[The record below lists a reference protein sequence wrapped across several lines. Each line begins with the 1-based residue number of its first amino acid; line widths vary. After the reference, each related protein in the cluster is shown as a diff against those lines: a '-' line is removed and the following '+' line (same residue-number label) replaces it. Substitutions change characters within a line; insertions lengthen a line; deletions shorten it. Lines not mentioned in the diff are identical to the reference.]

1 MENHIVIFDYYIKV
15 AIIEIMQTVDKQNK
29 TCLLQHLFI
38 QKLIKYQL
46 NVRQLLEAWDTEMT
60 KTVP

>member
-15 AIIEIMQTVDKQNK
+15 AIEIMQTVDKQNK

-46 NVRQLLEAWDTEMT
+46 SGNC
-60 KTVP
+60 